1 MSSDLE
7 PFPAVVELNVG
18 GQSYTTALSTLTKDR
33 DSLLAELFTGRSESG
48 LLHRDSRGRYF
59 IDRDG
64 QLFRYILD
72 YLRTHKLLLPE
83 DFTEV
88 SRLYEEARF
97 YRLAGLMSML
107 GSSGHTNAAASANS
121 LPTNG
126 ASGKAAG
133 FLTIGYRGTFAFG
146 RDGLA
151 DVKFRKVYRI
161 LVSGKVSLAR
171 EVFGDTLNESRDP
184 DRGQSSR
191 YSARF
196 YLKHIYLEQAFDLL
210 AATGFRFISCCASGT
225 SALVGPPETEE
236 SKWHHYNEFVFQR
249 S

>member
-1 MSSDLE
+1 MSSDIE
-7 PFPAVVELNVG
+7 PFPPVVELNVG
-18 GQSYTTALSTLTKDR
+18 GQAYTTALSTLTKDR
-33 DSLLAELFTGRSESG
+33 DSLLAEIFTGRSESD
-48 LLHRDSRGRYF
+48 LIHRDSRGRFF

-72 YLRTHKLLLPE
+72 YLRTHKLLLP
-83 DFTEV
+83 DNFTET

-107 GSSGHTNAAASANS
+107 GSSSQANATVNTA

-126 ASGKAAG
+126 SSGKAAG

-151 DVKFRKVYRI
+151 DVKFRKVSRI
-161 LVSGKVSLAR
+161 LVSGKVSMAR
-171 EVFGDTLNESRDP
+171 EVFRDTLNESRDP

-196 YLKHIYLEQAFDLL
+196 YLKHIYLEQAFDMLTT
-210 AATGFRFISCCASGT
+210 AGFRFISCCASGT
-225 SALVGPPETEE
+225 SSQVGPPETEE

-249 S
+249 I